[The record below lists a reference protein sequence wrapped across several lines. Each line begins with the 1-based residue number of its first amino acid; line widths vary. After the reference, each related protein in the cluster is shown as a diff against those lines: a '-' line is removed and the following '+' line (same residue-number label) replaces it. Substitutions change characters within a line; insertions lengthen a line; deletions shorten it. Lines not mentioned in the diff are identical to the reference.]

1 MMNPLQE
8 RALLRTRRHFFGQAG
23 LGLAALWTLLSESSR
38 AAASGLPGLPHFKLK
53 AKRVIYLFQSGAPS
67 QMDLFD
73 PKPQLEKRFG
83 EELPA
88 SIRGNQR
95 LTGMTANQASH
106 PVAPSKF
113 KFAQHGQSGAW
124 LCELLPHLGKVV
136 DDICFV
142 RSMHT

>member
-67 QMDLFD
+67 QLDLFD
-73 PKPQLEKRFG
+73 PKPKLDRRRG
-83 EELPA
+83 ENLPE
-88 SIRGNQR
+88 SIRRGQR
-95 LTGMTANQASH
+95 LTTMTS
-106 PVAPSKF
+106 
-113 KFAQHGQSGAW
+113 GQ
-124 LCELLPHLGKVV
+124 
-136 DDICFV
+136 
-142 RSMHT
+142 